1 MASSLGSESRGGPPL
16 DIIHTAPNA
25 RNLDNLDCASKGVR
39 ALTGIQTDAS
49 SAAGVLLDGLTR
61 RKIAGSL
68 TENVCFF
75 QSINIWMHDIS
86 AHYRLSASIR
96 DV

>member
-1 MASSLGSESRGGPPL
+1 MASSLGAESRGGPPP

-25 RNLDNLDCASKGVR
+25 RNLANLDSTSKGVR

-49 SAAGVLLDGLTR
+49 SAAGVLLDGLAR

-68 TENVCFF
+68 TENFVFF
-75 QSINIWMHDIS
+75 QSINIGMHDIS
-86 AHYRLSASIR
+86 AQYRLSASTR